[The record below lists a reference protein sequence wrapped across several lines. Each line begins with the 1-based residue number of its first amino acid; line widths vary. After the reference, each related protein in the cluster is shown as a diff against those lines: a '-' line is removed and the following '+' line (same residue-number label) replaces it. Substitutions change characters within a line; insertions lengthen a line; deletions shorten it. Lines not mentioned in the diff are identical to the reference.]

1 MSESGNTLDSY
12 ATAVCRNGCLLL
24 FLPTSQYER
33 IAPHPMVRPETVQ
46 LVLYCTTV
54 LFEGFYSLSP
64 CSSLLVP
71 RATTHTH
78 PYVPQHLV
86 QEAKTEA
93 RNELLKDPRLL
104 DLFMAASAPAA
115 VTTTDPGGRPGLSAP
130 QAADIVWACGL
141 LRWRPSDD
149 QRLGQ
154 LAELVAKAARS
165 DGDLDGWHV
174 TNVVWALDRLG
185 ALAPAARATVAAA
198 REDEEKAVI
207 RGGDRG
213 TGLGFRGAAE
223 ELRNR
228 VAVLPFRAI
237 PSLFEGL
244 RVEDFRE
251 EVAFGRDEILLGGG
265 KVSWLLWYSN
275 CIVCGSGE
283 VACTVCAICIS
294 RDTGNTDEV

>member
-1 MSESGNTLDSY
+1 M
-12 ATAVCRNGCLLL
+12 
-24 FLPTSQYER
+24 
-33 IAPHPMVRPETVQ
+33 
-46 LVLYCTTV
+46 
-54 LFEGFYSLSP
+54 
-64 CSSLLVP
+64 
-71 RATTHTH
+71 
-78 PYVPQHLV
+78 
-86 QEAKTEA
+86 EA
-93 RNELLKDPRLL
+93 RNELLKNPTLL
-104 DLFMAASAPAA
+104 ALFMAASAPAA

-154 LAELVAKAARS
+154 LVEIVAKAARS

-185 ALAPAARATVAAA
+185 ALAPAASVTVAAA
-198 REDEEKAVI
+198 REEEEEKAVI
-207 RGGDRG
+207 GGGDRG
-213 TGLGFRGAAE
+213 TRLGFRGASE
-223 ELRNR
+223 ELRER
-228 VAVLPFRAI
+228 VALLPFRAI

-265 KVSWLLWYSN
+265 KVSLLLWYSN
-275 CIVCGSGE
+275 CILCGSGE
-283 VACTVCAICIS
+283 VACTVCAICIP